1 MYNFPIFV
9 EDLLVHSEIK
19 SNQINTNTMKI
30 KHLFLSALALTAMVA
45 VGCNK
50 EGGNDTDTPNISVEP
65 SSITFEIGDLEAKTV
80 KVTSNRDLRIED
92 VKESWLKA
100 EKVSDTEAKI
110 TVTEAN
116 SGKNRPA
123 TVKFRV
129 PGKKAELSVLQK
141 GEGGAVVPV
150 EDGDGTAEKPYSVA
164 QAIENTK
171 ALDEDSKL
179 ENIYTKGIISSLTEY
194 GSTLNDK
201 GEPYGNYSYKISD
214 DGTTAK
220 EFIVYRGYGIDGA
233 KFTAPNNLKVGDV
246 VVIVGTLKN
255 FNGKTPEYDSG
266 NKLVSINGGTDV
278 HPGFAVSVQA
288 LSASANET
296 SAKFVVMS
304 DVAWTA
310 KSETAGF
317 TVSPASGD
325 KGFTEVTISFAA
337 NTSTTSEKTAKI
349 TVATTDERIDTK
361 SIEVTLVQKA
371 ALGGGKTEV
380 KLVIDH
386 IKKDFS
392 ETSDKKGFTATSKGV
407 TITYKKAGTS
417 STAAVAP
424 TDLLKLYKNHE
435 MTISAAGKKI
445 SQVEFACLSSHCEEI
460 TVNSD
465 KDRVVKPSGTNLL
478 WTGDAV
484 ETFKCTATGGQL
496 RITTITVIVE

>member
-1 MYNFPIFV
+1 M
-9 EDLLVHSEIK
+9 
-19 SNQINTNTMKI
+19 
-30 KHLFLSALALTAMVA
+30 
-45 VGCNK
+45 
-50 EGGNDTDTPNISVEP
+50 
-65 SSITFEIGDLEAKTV
+65 
-80 KVTSNRDLRIED
+80 
-92 VKESWLKA
+92 
-100 EKVSDTEAKI
+100 
-110 TVTEAN
+110 
-116 SGKNRPA
+116 
-123 TVKFRV
+123 
-129 PGKKAELSVLQK
+129 
-141 GEGGAVVPV
+141 
-150 EDGDGTAEKPYSVA
+150 
-164 QAIENTK
+164 
-171 ALDEDSKL
+171 
-179 ENIYTKGIISSLTEY
+179 
-194 GSTLNDK
+194 
-201 GEPYGNYSYKISD
+201 
-214 DGTTAK
+214 
-220 EFIVYRGYGIDGA
+220 
-233 KFTAPNNLKVGDV
+233 GDV

>member
-1 MYNFPIFV
+1 
-9 EDLLVHSEIK
+9 
-19 SNQINTNTMKI
+19 MKI
-30 KHLFLSALALTAMVA
+30 KHLFLSVLAMASVA
-45 VGCNK
+45 VACNK
-50 EGGNDTDTPNISVEP
+50 NEDP
-65 SSITFEIGDLEAKTV
+65 SSDKPSLTLNPTELTFEIAGGTQTVAVEA
-80 KVTSNRDLRIED
+80 NREWSIADADKIP
-92 VKESWLKA
+92 SWLKV
-100 EKVSDTEAKI
+100 EKTSDTEI
-110 TVTEAN
+110 TVVAT
-116 SGKNRPA
+116 GKNEGKDQTC
-123 TVKFRV
+123 TVTVRMV
-129 PGKKAELSVLQK
+129 GVKKTFTVTQK
-141 GEGGAVVPV
+141 GEGGEVTPV
-150 EDGDGTAEKPYSVA
+150 EEGDGTAEKPYNVA
-164 QAIENTK
+164 QAIEK
-171 ALDEDSKL
+171 AKTLDKDSKL

-194 GSTLNDK
+194 GSTLNNE
-201 GEPYGNYSYKISD
+201 GVPYGNYSYKISD

-288 LSASANET
+288 LSAAATET

-337 NTSTTSEKTAKI
+337 NTSTTNEKTAKI
-349 TVATTDERIDTK
+349 TVATTNEKVDTK

-380 KLVIDH
+380 KLVIDD
-386 IKKDFS
+386 IKGDFS
-392 ETSDKKGFTATSKGV
+392 ATSDKNGFTATSKGV

-417 STAAVAP
+417 TTAAVAP
-424 TDLLKLYKNHE
+424 TDLLKFYKFHE

-445 SQVEFACLSSHCEEI
+445 SQVDFACYSKDYCKEI

-465 KDRVVKPSGTNLL
+465 KDRVVKPSGKNLL

-496 RITTITVIVE
+496 RITTITVVVE